1 MKLLP
6 LENQRAYLKMSIFQ
20 NPIEPPKIIKG
31 WIDNKENHG
40 SGVEMPVFYPGNGQ
54 QVSVLIEDTAED
66 VDKAVQSARK
76 AFEATS
82 WRKLS
87 VEKRIEILESCRQVI
102 LDNIEE
108 LARLE
113 CLGTGLILREIKGF
127 HLHRAA
133 YNFRFFAQYI
143 SQAHGERYDNTDGYL
158 TLVNREPAGV
168 VGLIAPWNA
177 PMALATMKI
186 AAAIAFGNC
195 AILKPS
201 EQTPFSLVRLAN
213 LLKDILPDGVLNLVN
228 GRGPVTGAHL
238 VGHPGVDR
246 ISFTGGTITGRQVM
260 MAAGKQLTPCTMEL
274 GGKSA
279 NIVFASADY
288 QRALDGALI
297 GIFSNNG
304 QQCLAG
310 SRILVEAKIFDQFV
324 EEFARR
330 TKNIIVGDPLKE
342 ETEIGPIASKQHME
356 RILSF
361 AKNAERDGDKLLVGG
376 NRLMEEKD
384 GYFIEPTAV
393 LANSNNSRSC
403 QEEIFGPF
411 ASFIPFKSE
420 EEAISIANDTEFGLV
435 SYVWSDHLPTIMKM
449 SDAMRSGVVWVNT
462 PMMRELRAPFGGFHN
477 SGVGRE
483 GGYSCEQFYTEE
495 KTVSIPKTPLNLKK
509 YGDKV
514 SESD

>member
-1 MKLLP
+1 MK
-6 LENQRAYLKMSIFQ
+6 IFE
-20 NPIEPPKIIKG
+20 NPIEPPSIVKG

-40 SGVEMPVFYPGNGQ
+40 SGVEVPVFYPGNGK
-54 QVSVLIEDTAED
+54 QVSVLVEDTADD
-66 VDKAVQSARK
+66 VEKAVASARK
-76 AFEATS
+76 TFDTTS
-82 WRKLS
+82 WAKLS

-102 LDNIEE
+102 LDNIDE
-108 LARLE
+108 LALLE

-127 HLHRAA
+127 HIQRAA

-201 EQTPFSLVRLAN
+201 EQTPFSLIKLAN
-213 LLKDILPDGVLNLVN
+213 LLKDILPEGVFNLVN
-228 GRGPVTGAHL
+228 GRGPVTGSAL
-238 VGHPGVDR
+238 VSNPGVDR
-246 ISFTGGTITGRQVM
+246 ISFTGGTVTGRQVM
-260 MAAGKQLTPCTMEL
+260 MDAGKQLTPCTMEL

-310 SRILVEAKIFDQFV
+310 SRILVEEKIFDQFV
-324 EEFARR
+324 EEFVQR
-330 TKNIIVGDPLKE
+330 TKKIVVGDPLNN

-361 AKNAERDGDKLLVGG
+361 AEGVQKDGDKLLVGG
-376 NRLMEEKD
+376 KRLSEQKD

-393 LANSNNSRSC
+393 LANSNNSKVC

-411 ASFIPFKSE
+411 ASFISFKSE

-435 SYVWSDHLPTIMKM
+435 SYVWSDHMPTIINV
-449 SDAMRSGVVWVNT
+449 SESMRSGVVWVNT
-462 PMMRELRAPFGGFHN
+462 PMMRELRAPFGGYHN

-509 YGDKV
+509 FGDK
-514 SESD
+514 

>member
-1 MKLLP
+1 MK
-6 LENQRAYLKMSIFQ
+6 IFE
-20 NPIEPPKIIKG
+20 NPIEPPSIVKG
-31 WIDNKENHG
+31 WIDNKESHG
-40 SGVEMPVFYPGNGQ
+40 SGVEVPVFYPGNGK
-54 QVSVLIEDTAED
+54 QVSVLVEDTADD
-66 VDKAVQSARK
+66 VEKAVASARK
-76 AFEATS
+76 AFDTTS
-82 WRKLS
+82 WAKLS

-102 LDNIEE
+102 LDNIDE
-108 LARLE
+108 LALLE

-127 HLHRAA
+127 HIQRAA

-201 EQTPFSLVRLAN
+201 EQTPFSLIKLAN
-213 LLKDILPDGVLNLVN
+213 LLKDILPEGVFNLVN
-228 GRGPVTGAHL
+228 GRGPVTGSAL
-238 VGHPGVDR
+238 VSNPGVDR
-246 ISFTGGTITGRQVM
+246 ISFTGGTVTGRQVM
-260 MAAGKQLTPCTMEL
+260 MDAGKQLTPCTMEL

-310 SRILVEAKIFDQFV
+310 SRILVEEKIFDQFV
-324 EEFARR
+324 EEFVQR
-330 TKNIIVGDPLKE
+330 TKKIVVGDPLNN

-361 AKNAERDGDKLLVGG
+361 AEGVQKDGDKLLVGG
-376 NRLMEEKD
+376 KRLSEQKD

-393 LANSNNSRSC
+393 LANSNNSKVC

-411 ASFIPFKSE
+411 ASFISFKSE

-435 SYVWSDHLPTIMKM
+435 SYVWSDHMPTIINV
-449 SDAMRSGVVWVNT
+449 SESMRSGVVWVNT
-462 PMMRELRAPFGGFHN
+462 PMMRELRAPFGGYHN

-509 YGDKV
+509 FGDK
-514 SESD
+514 

>member
-1 MKLLP
+1 MK
-6 LENQRAYLKMSIFQ
+6 IFE
-20 NPIEPPKIIKG
+20 NPIEPPSIVKG

-40 SGVEMPVFYPGNGQ
+40 SGVEVPVFYPGNGK
-54 QVSVLIEDTAED
+54 QVSVLVEDTADD
-66 VDKAVQSARK
+66 VEKAVASARK
-76 AFEATS
+76 TFDTTS
-82 WRKLS
+82 WAKLS

-102 LDNIEE
+102 LDNIDE
-108 LARLE
+108 LALLE

-127 HLHRAA
+127 HIQRAA

-201 EQTPFSLVRLAN
+201 EQTPFSLIKLAN
-213 LLKDILPDGVLNLVN
+213 LLKDILPEGVFNLVN
-228 GRGPVTGAHL
+228 GRGSVTGSAL
-238 VGHPGVDR
+238 VSNPGVDR
-246 ISFTGGTITGRQVM
+246 ISFTGGTVTGRQVM
-260 MAAGKQLTPCTMEL
+260 MDAGKQLTPCTMEL

-310 SRILVEAKIFDQFV
+310 SRILVEEKIFDKFV
-324 EEFARR
+324 EEFVQR
-330 TKNIIVGDPLKE
+330 TKKIVVGDPLNN

-361 AKNAERDGDKLLVGG
+361 AEGVQKDGDKLLVGG
-376 NRLMEEKD
+376 KRLSEQKD

-393 LANSNNSRSC
+393 LANSNNSKVC

-411 ASFIPFKSE
+411 ASFISFKSE

-435 SYVWSDHLPTIMKM
+435 SYVWSDHMPTIINV
-449 SDAMRSGVVWVNT
+449 SESMRSGVVWVNT
-462 PMMRELRAPFGGFHN
+462 PMMRELRAPFGGYHN

-509 YGDKV
+509 FGDK
-514 SESD
+514 

>member
-1 MKLLP
+1 MKIC
-6 LENQRAYLKMSIFQ
+6 E
-20 NPIEPPKIIKG
+20 NPIEPPSIVKG

-40 SGVEMPVFYPGNGQ
+40 SGIEVPVFYPGNGK
-54 QVSVLIEDTAED
+54 QVSVLVEDTADD
-66 VDKAVQSARK
+66 VEKAVASARK
-76 AFEATS
+76 TFDTTS
-82 WRKLS
+82 WAKLS

-102 LDNIEE
+102 LDNIDE
-108 LARLE
+108 LALLE

-127 HLHRAA
+127 HIQRAA

-201 EQTPFSLVRLAN
+201 EQTPFSLIKLAN
-213 LLKDILPDGVLNLVN
+213 LLKDVLPEGVLNLVN
-228 GRGPVTGAHL
+228 GRGPVTGSSL
-238 VGHPGVDR
+238 VGNPGVDR
-246 ISFTGGTITGRQVM
+246 ISFTGGTVTGRQVM
-260 MAAGKQLTPCTMEL
+260 MDAGKQLTPCTMEL

-310 SRILVEAKIFDQFV
+310 SRILVEEKIFDQFV
-324 EEFARR
+324 EEFVQR
-330 TKNIIVGDPLKE
+330 TKKIVVGDPLNNK
-342 ETEIGPIASKQHME
+342 TEIGPIASKQHME

-361 AKNAERDGDKLLVGG
+361 ADGVQKDGDKLLVGG
-376 NRLMEEKD
+376 KRLSEQKD

-393 LANSNNSRSC
+393 LASSNNSRVC

-411 ASFIPFKSE
+411 ASFISFKSE
-420 EEAISIANDTEFGLV
+420 EEAVSIANDTEFGLV
-435 SYVWSDHLPTIMKM
+435 SYVWSDHMPTILKV
-449 SDAMRSGVVWVNT
+449 SESMRSGVVWVNT
-462 PMMRELRAPFGGFHN
+462 PMMRELRAPFGGYHN

-495 KTVSIPKTPLNLKK
+495 KTISIPKTPLNLKK
-509 YGDKV
+509 FGDK
-514 SESD
+514 

>member
-1 MKLLP
+1 MKIC
-6 LENQRAYLKMSIFQ
+6 E
-20 NPIEPPKIIKG
+20 NPIEPPSIVKG

-40 SGVEMPVFYPGNGQ
+40 SGIEVPVFYPGNGK
-54 QVSVLIEDTAED
+54 QVSVLVEDTADD
-66 VDKAVQSARK
+66 VEKAVASARK
-76 AFEATS
+76 TFDTTS
-82 WRKLS
+82 WAKLS

-102 LDNIEE
+102 LDNIDE
-108 LARLE
+108 LALLE

-127 HLHRAA
+127 HIQRAA

-201 EQTPFSLVRLAN
+201 EQTPFSLIKLAN
-213 LLKDILPDGVLNLVN
+213 LLKDILPEGVFNLVN
-228 GRGPVTGAHL
+228 GRGPVTGSAL
-238 VGHPGVDR
+238 VSNPGVDR
-246 ISFTGGTITGRQVM
+246 ISFTGGTVTGRQVM
-260 MAAGKQLTPCTMEL
+260 MDAGKQLTPCTMEL

-310 SRILVEAKIFDQFV
+310 SRILVEEKIFDQFV
-324 EEFARR
+324 EEFVQR
-330 TKNIIVGDPLKE
+330 TKKIVVGDPLNN

-361 AKNAERDGDKLLVGG
+361 AEGVQKDGDKLLVGG
-376 NRLMEEKD
+376 KRLSEQKD

-393 LANSNNSRSC
+393 LANSNNSKVC

-411 ASFIPFKSE
+411 ASFISFKSE

-435 SYVWSDHLPTIMKM
+435 SYVWSDHMPTIINV
-449 SDAMRSGVVWVNT
+449 SESMRSGVVWVNT
-462 PMMRELRAPFGGFHN
+462 PMMRELRAPFGGYHN

-509 YGDKV
+509 FGDK
-514 SESD
+514 